1 MLQYWKRINIS
12 AENTTK
18 NNNSKLLLTSIM
30 RPVGPAYGDA
40 QSVGY
45 ELLHAQVTREQGM
58 FSPRAVHKQFSLDYM
73 AENLD
78 NPTTVLHYPSAKELI
93 KELKNG
99 YDYVGISFIMVT
111 YHRMKEVS
119 ALVRKHSPKTKI
131 ILGGFGTVLPD
142 EALLPYGDYIC
153 RGDGV
158 AFMRNL
164 LGQPEI
170 DEYKH
175 PVIESRLKVFSK
187 TISYTGMIFAGL
199 GCPNGC
205 DFCSTSHF
213 FSRKHIK
220 LLKTGREIYEVV
232 KKHLAINPEAQFTIL
247 DEEFLLDTA
256 RAEEFRQCVIEGG
269 KPLSIFV
276 FASMK
281 ALSLYKPET
290 LLEMGIDGVWIG
302 YEGEKSGYEKR
313 LGKTPQEIF
322 SSLKE
327 NGIMILASMIVG
339 FEYQDENVIKEE
351 LKNLLSMNPDLC
363 QFMIYNPNPGT
374 PLYERVKKEGILR
387 DFYRDNP
394 DAYWKWASGFKS
406 LLKHPKMSA
415 EQIEK
420 MQKYCYQTDFKKL
433 GPSIYRV
440 ADTMINGYLKHK
452 DSSNP
457 MLKAKAE
464 RFAAELKK
472 TYPVFLPGEL
482 FSPNIKTRMKVMRIR
497 RRLCETF
504 GQPSL
509 SDRFMSLAAVA
520 AALWTSFKLR
530 FNLFQ
535 HPSLTRKTWNFP
547 AQPWSYEWFKERLDS
562 YQFDSLKIRLN
573 EYKERKLVYI
583 KFEGALYREKA
594 DKLAEDIKNY
604 LEKNKAKLRLDFEK
618 LKIAEKEAMESF
630 ALNLKNYKD
639 RIEISLPKNLASNS
653 AGFLLI
659 AEIFKIA
666 KI

>member
-1 MLQYWKRINIS
+1 
-12 AENTTK
+12 
-18 NNNSKLLLTSIM
+18 M
-30 RPVGPAYGDA
+30 RPIGPAYGDA

-45 ELLHAQVTREQGM
+45 ELLHAQVTRVQGM
-58 FSPRAVHKQFSLDYM
+58 FSPRAVHKQFSLDYI
-73 AENLD
+73 AQNLE
-78 NPTTVLHYPSAKELI
+78 NPTVVLHYPSKKELI
-93 KELKNG
+93 KELKNNN

-111 YHRMKEVS
+111 YHRMIEVS
-119 ALVRKHSPKTKI
+119 ELVRKYSPNSKI

-158 AFMRNL
+158 PFIRALFE
-164 LGQPEI
+164 QPVLESY
-170 DEYKH
+170 EH
-175 PVIESRLKVFSK
+175 PVIESRLKLFSK

-220 LLKTGREIYEVV
+220 LLKTGRDIYEVV
-232 KKHLAINPEAQFTIL
+232 KKHLKINPDSQFTIL
-247 DEEFLLDTA
+247 DEEFLLDTK

-313 LGKTPQEIF
+313 GLKKPEEIF

-339 FEYQDENVIKEE
+339 FDYQNEEIIKAE
-351 LKNLLSMNPDLC
+351 LDKLLSMNPDLC

-374 PLYERVKKEGILR
+374 PLYERVKREGLLR
-387 DFYRDNP
+387 DFYLKNP
-394 DAYWKWASGFKS
+394 RAYWKWASGFKS
-406 LLKHPKMSA
+406 LLKHPQMTA

-420 MQKYCYQTDFKKL
+420 MQSYCYDTDFKKL
-433 GPSIYRV
+433 GPSIYRI
-440 ADTMINGYLKHK
+440 ADTMMNGYLKHRN
-452 DSSNP
+452 SPNP

-482 FSPNIKTRMKVMRIR
+482 FSPNIKTRVKVMGIR
-497 RRLCETF
+497 SRLCEIF
-504 GQPSL
+504 GKPSI
-509 SDRFMSLAAVA
+509 SDRFMSLAAVV

-535 HPSLTRKTWNFP
+535 NPSLTRKTWNFP
-547 AQPWSYEWFKERLDS
+547 PQAWSYEWFKQRIDS
-562 YQFDSLKIRLN
+562 YQMGNLKIRIN
-573 EYKERKLVYI
+573 EYKEKKLVYI
-583 KFEGALYREKA
+583 KFEGALYKKKA
-594 DKLAEDIKNY
+594 DKLSADIKNY
-604 LEKNKAKLRLDFEK
+604 LEKNKTKLKLDFEK

-630 ALNLKNYKD
+630 ASELKNYRD
-639 RIEISLPKNLASNS
+639 RIEISLPKNFASNS
-653 AGFLLI
+653 AGFLFV
-659 AEIFKIA
+659 AEIFKIM
-666 KI
+666 K